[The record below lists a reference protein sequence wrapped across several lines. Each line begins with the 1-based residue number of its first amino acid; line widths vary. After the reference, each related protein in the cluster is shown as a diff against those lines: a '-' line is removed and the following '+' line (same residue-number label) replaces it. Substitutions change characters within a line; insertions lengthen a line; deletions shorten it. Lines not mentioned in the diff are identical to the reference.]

1 MKLEEILKNLPPS
14 GSVKFEVEDTYAELE
29 LWRNGEGEICGSYSG
44 YSRHYEPKGENLL
57 LGMHFFATAD
67 AEKFLAQCKNLVN
80 YDWVFYKDRAELKAE
95 IKKLKEILLEVCDL
109 IDCAHCPISRNC
121 PDVDD
126 CKVGRKFQAKVRTKH
141 CALRRTY
148 KSIKPFKR

>member
-14 GSVKFEVEDTYAELE
+14 GIVKIEVEDTYAELE

-44 YSRHYEPKGENLL
+44 YSRHYKPEGENLL
-57 LGMHFFATAD
+57 LGMSFFATAD

-95 IKKLKEILLEVCDL
+95 IDKLNIALNNAIFDLEHT
-109 IDCAHCPISRNC
+109 HCPMYGNCAGYISNC
-121 PDVDD
+121 YYLHD
-126 CKVGRKFQAKVRTKH
+126 
-141 CALRRTY
+141 
-148 KSIKPFKR
+148 

>member
-14 GSVKFEVEDTYAELE
+14 GVVKFEVEDTYAELK

-44 YSRHYEPKGENLL
+44 YSRHYEPEGENLL
-57 LGMHFFATAD
+57 LVMSFFATAD

-95 IKKLKEILLEVCDL
+95 IKKLKEILREASKL
-109 IDCAHCPISRNC
+109 IDCDSCPIRRECS
-121 PDVDD
+121 
-126 CKVGRKFQAKVRTKH
+126 KVNG
-141 CALRRTY
+141 CAY
-148 KSIKPFKR
+148 WK

>member
-14 GSVKFEVEDTYAELE
+14 GAVKFEVEDTYAELE
-29 LWRNGEGEICGSYSG
+29 LWRNGEGKICGFYSG
-44 YSRHYEPKGENLL
+44 YSRHYEPGGEDLL
-57 LGMHFFATAD
+57 FFGMPCFATAD
-67 AEKFLAQCKNLVN
+67 AEKFLVQCKNLVN
-80 YDWVFYKDRAELKAE
+80 YDWVFYKD

-126 CKVGRKFQAKVRTKH
+126 CKYQIFEWFLNK
-141 CALRRTY
+141 
-148 KSIKPFKR
+148 

>member
-14 GSVKFEVEDTYAELE
+14 GVVKIEVEDTYAELE

-44 YSRHYEPKGENLL
+44 YSRHYEPEGENLF

-67 AEKFLAQCKNLVN
+67 AEKFLAQCKNLVY

-95 IKKLKEILLEVCDL
+95 IKKLNIALNNAIFDVDHT
-109 IDCAHCPISRNC
+109 HCPMYGNC
-121 PDVDD
+121 AGYSCLDVL
-126 CKVGRKFQAKVRTKH
+126 RKKY
-141 CALRRTY
+141 LGD
-148 KSIKPFKR
+148 